1 MPDLDRLVAGLR
13 CRDVL
18 ADLSEFLDGNLG
30 AERVAAIQAHLAE
43 CDTCARF
50 GGSVGEIVAALRSE
64 GTRAPLLNESSLGSL
79 RARLQHAIVTA
90 ASDDD

>member
-18 ADLSEFLDGNLG
+18 ADLSEHLDGTLP
-30 AERVAAIQAHLAE
+30 AERVAAIEAHLAA

-50 GGSVGEIVAALRSE
+50 GGTVGALVAALR
-64 GTRAPLLNESSLGSL
+64 AGSPSAVFDADRVAGL
-79 RARLQHAIVTA
+79 VEQVRARVA
-90 ASDDD
+90 ASS